1 MTLKFDRSYRKE
13 FPSSARKST
22 ASEGNYLRTKEQD
35 NRYLDAVVCDEN
47 NETAA
52 FLADRDH
59 PTRCRSKK
67 SEKAGLPS
75 SSRIPDRNFL
85 STSCCVTSPV
95 LVATTTEPA
104 SVAPTGGKGKSWR
117 DILLQF
123 LWRLTGSF
131 RGVFEGRETDVD
143 GVDVEKP
150 TLHFVPSS
158 IERLQSITRF
168 SRDEL
173 KTLYRNFKTE
183 CPHGIVSE
191 EKFKSIYRG
200 LFPTGEAEMYAHY
213 AFHAFAHR
221 DEEIINFEELA
232 VGLSLLQKGTL
243 EEKLRWTF
251 RLYDINHDG
260 YITREEMA
268 KIVESVHLMVVE
280 PPLADESHLA
290 HSEKIFNKFDR
301 NGDGYVTFDEFYE
314 SCVNNQTIVQSMMVF
329 HKEECDVDGSDETTI
344 WHH

>member
-131 RGVFEGRETDVD
+131 RGVFEGRET
-143 GVDVEKP
+143 G
-150 TLHFVPSS
+150 
-158 IERLQSITRF
+158 
-168 SRDEL
+168 
-173 KTLYRNFKTE
+173 
-183 CPHGIVSE
+183 
-191 EKFKSIYRG
+191 
-200 LFPTGEAEMYAHY
+200 
-213 AFHAFAHR
+213 
-221 DEEIINFEELA
+221 
-232 VGLSLLQKGTL
+232 
-243 EEKLRWTF
+243 
-251 RLYDINHDG
+251 
-260 YITREEMA
+260 
-268 KIVESVHLMVVE
+268 
-280 PPLADESHLA
+280 
-290 HSEKIFNKFDR
+290 
-301 NGDGYVTFDEFYE
+301 
-314 SCVNNQTIVQSMMVF
+314 
-329 HKEECDVDGSDETTI
+329 ECDVSCLKLCELRSSPGLFHLVWFKIRVNKKNKETI
-344 WHH
+344 LLD

>member
-1 MTLKFDRSYRKE
+1 MSEESSLWESDKFGIAITFSCIVMVI
-13 FPSSARKST
+13 F
-22 ASEGNYLRTKEQD
+22 
-35 NRYLDAVVCDEN
+35 NRIHRY
-47 NETAA
+47 
-52 FLADRDH
+52 
-59 PTRCRSKK
+59 
-67 SEKAGLPS
+67 
-75 SSRIPDRNFL
+75 I
-85 STSCCVTSPV
+85 PV
-95 LVATTTEPA
+95 L
-104 SVAPTGGKGKSWR
+104 KCWR
-117 DILLQF
+117 K
-123 LWRLTGSF
+123 
-131 RGVFEGRETDVD
+131 DVD